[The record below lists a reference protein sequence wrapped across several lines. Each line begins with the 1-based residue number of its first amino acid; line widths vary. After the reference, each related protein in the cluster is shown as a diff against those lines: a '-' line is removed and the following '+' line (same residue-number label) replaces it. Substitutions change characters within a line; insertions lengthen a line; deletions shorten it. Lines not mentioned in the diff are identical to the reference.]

1 MRSSWSSSSPP
12 PLPSHSIPC
21 DTVICGNESSSS
33 KEDRGVADGGSPDS
47 RSPTNVVVAGSVSP
61 DSRSPPGVGTVGG
74 SPGSSDSGDDSNVRV
89 PESSL
94 RQRILKTLSRTV
106 FGSGSSS
113 STSTRIIFTPTPTTC
128 SSISSPTSS
137 VSRRLGPSPL
147 GRSPAQEVDDDVSSA
162 ATVQNLDLCDDDDD
176 ISSTAAVQSLDLG
189 DLDDDLD
196 DDDDDVSSTAAVQS
210 LDLGRSSSPGLA
222 GLFHRSKGVG
232 FQGIGG
238 TKRPGHGPSVGRS
251 STSAAGNIPNAG
263 SVAPQKVVLPYGTVF
278 RKGIPK
284 GSLTRDPP
292 RKDVMGT
299 GKGTYGYGSVM
310 WSSRKE
316 GGLPGGKGA
325 GNPTT
330 WMEAGL
336 AEYLKGNF
344 SDALRLYDRGIEMLP
359 GNPEYRCDR
368 AVLLQTMGRVWDAV
382 NNCEVA
388 LVLDE
393 NSVRAHHILG
403 NLVTKL
409 GHVEVARKHFGFP
422 GVIPSDEELQ
432 RLEAVETHLQ
442 RCGDARKKGD
452 WIKAL
457 EETEA
462 TLAAGAYYSPQL
474 LACRAECRLKLLQI
488 DDANSIIA
496 QMGIDTP
503 PPVAHSCSN
512 TRFFGMLSEAYPLY
526 VKAQIDLAYG
536 RFADASFTA
545 KKALRFEPNNG
556 TDLTALVNKVE
567 TVTRARSRGNELVES
582 NRLTE
587 ACAAYDEGLAVEPF
601 NAILHSNKAA
611 CSYML
616 NKWEQCVDDCSNALR
631 TRPNYAKALQRR
643 AFSYLQL
650 EKWAQAIQDYEVL
663 IQQCPDSQEYKEG
676 LTKANLAWMKSQEG
690 LVQEIVSL
698 EQFRNVTSA
707 KGVFVVHFFEKSE
720 SDNSPCR
727 LVSSIMD
734 VLKNMYP
741 AITFL
746 KVDVKQSSQISNVE
760 NVYTVSTIKIYKDG
774 NSVKEVLNPTL
785 DVLGNFMRY
794 YSKDHKA

>member
-1 MRSSWSSSSPP
+1 MSKRDKGSGVVDS
-12 PLPSHSIPC
+12 LLDRLK
-21 DTVICGNESSSS
+21 DTVICGNKPSSS
-33 KEDRGVADGGSPDS
+33 KEDCGVADGGSPDS
-47 RSPTNVVVAGSVSP
+47 RNPTNVVVAAVSP
-61 DSRSPPGVGTVGG
+61 DSTSPLGVGGG
-74 SPGSSDSGDDSNVRV
+74 PGSSD
-89 PESSL
+89 SSL

-106 FGSGSSS
+106 FDSGSSS
-113 STSTRIIFTPTPTTC
+113 STSTRIIFTPTAT

-147 GRSPAQEVDDDVSSA
+147 GRSPTQEVDDDVSSA
-162 ATVQNLDLCDDDDD
+162 VAVQNLDLCGDDDDD
-176 ISSTAAVQSLDLG
+176 ISSTVAVQSLDLG
-189 DLDDDLD
+189 DLDDDDL

-210 LDLGRSSSPGLA
+210 LNLGRSSSPGLA

-232 FQGIGG
+232 FQGIGHHG
-238 TKRPGHGPSVGRS
+238 TKRPGHSPSVG
-251 STSAAGNIPNAG
+251 TAGNIPNVVSSSAG
-263 SVAPQKVVLPYGTVF
+263 NSVSVTPQKVVLPYGTVF

-299 GKGTYGYGSVM
+299 GKGIYGYGSVM
-310 WSSRKE
+310 WGSRKE
-316 GGLPGGKGA
+316 GGLPGGKGD
-325 GNPTT
+325 GNPAT
-330 WMEAGL
+330 WMEVGL

-359 GNPEYRCDR
+359 DNPEYRCDR

-382 NNCEVA
+382 DNCEVA

-393 NSVRAHHILG
+393 SCVRAHHILG
-403 NLVTKL
+403 NLVTGL
-409 GHVEVARKHFGFP
+409 GQVEVARKHFGFP
-422 GVIPSDEELQ
+422 GVIISDQELQ
-432 RLEAVETHLQ
+432 RLEAIETHLQ
-442 RCGDARKKGD
+442 RCSDTRKKGD
-452 WIKAL
+452 WIKTL

-474 LACRAECRLKLLQI
+474 WACRAECRLKLLQI
-488 DDANSIIA
+488 DDANNIIA

-503 PPVAHSCSN
+503 VPHSCSN
-512 TRFFGMLSEAYPLY
+512 TRFFDMISEAYPLY
-526 VKAQIDLAYG
+526 FRAQIDLANG
-536 RFADASFTA
+536 RFANASFTA
-545 KKALRFEPNNG
+545 KKALGFEPKNG
-556 TDLTALVNKVE
+556 DLTALVNKVE
-567 TVTRARSRGNELVES
+567 TVMRAHSRGNELVKS

-587 ACAAYDEGLAVEPF
+587 ACASYDEGLAVEPF

-616 NKWEQCVDDCSNALR
+616 KKWEQCVDDCNNGLY

-650 EKWAQAIQDYEVL
+650 EKWAQAIQDYELL

-676 LTKANLAWMKSQEG
+676 LTKANVAWMKSQEG
-690 LVQEIVSL
+690 MVQEIISL
-698 EQFRNVTSA
+698 DKFRNVTSA

-734 VLKNMYP
+734 GLKNMHP

-746 KVDVKQSSQISNVE
+746 KVDVKLSSQISNAE
-760 NVYTVSTIKIYKDG
+760 NVYTVSTVKIYKDG
-774 NSVKEVLNPTL
+774 SSVKEVLNPTL
-785 DVLGNFMRY
+785 DVLGDFVRY
-794 YSKDHKA
+794 YSKERKA